1 MRIERIETIPL
12 KFEMGKE
19 IWDAVHRF
27 SARQALIVKVYTE
40 EGITGYGE
48 SAYFGGPI
56 VTTAT
61 VIEKELAPFFIG
73 QNPFQVEYL
82 WDLVYRTTVQHGRRG
97 LIIAALSGI
106 DIALWDIIG
115 KAVNKPLYQIIG
127 WFRQKVEAYASAG
140 FYTEGKGVKELCRE
154 MESYA
159 AGGFKTLKMKVGGLG
174 IHEDLERAENVRK
187 AIGNKVDLAVD
198 ANSNWDV
205 PTARLMGKQLENLGI
220 KWIEE
225 PVSPDDIEGSAI
237 VAQSTVIPISGYE
250 QETTRYGFRPLI
262 ENRAVHIVQ
271 PDVTWSG
278 GITECKRIAALASS
292 WNLPCRPHVFSSG
305 VCLAANLHF
314 IASIPNGDLVELDR
328 NFNPLRDFLI
338 FDALSTDSKGMIALP
353 DRPGLGIE
361 LNPEIIKKYR
371 CD

>member
-1 MRIERIETIPL
+1 MKIQKIETIPL
-12 KFEMGKE
+12 KFESGKT

-27 SARQALIVKVYTE
+27 SARQALIVEIHTD

-56 VTTAT
+56 VSTAT
-61 VIEKELAPFFIG
+61 VIEKELAPFFLG

-97 LIIAALSGI
+97 LVIAALSGI
-106 DIALWDIIG
+106 DIALWDIIA
-115 KAVNKPLYQIIG
+115 KAVNKPLYQILG
-127 WFRQKVEAYASAG
+127 GFREKVEAYASSG
-140 FYTEGKGVKELCRE
+140 FYSQDKGVKELCRE

-159 AGGFKTLKMKVGGLG
+159 AAGFKTMKMKVAGLG
-174 IHEDLERAENVRK
+174 THEDLERVRSVRQ
-187 AIGNKVDLAVD
+187 AIGNKIDLAVD

-205 PTARLMGKQLENLGI
+205 PTARWMGKRLEELGV

-225 PVSPDDIEGSAI
+225 PVSPDDVEGSAI

-262 ENRAVHIVQ
+262 EKRAVHIVQ

-278 GITECKRIAALASS
+278 GITECKKIAALACS

-305 VCLAANLHF
+305 VCLAANLQF
-314 IASIPNGDLVELDR
+314 IASIPNGDLLELDR
-328 NFNPLRDFLI
+328 NPNPLRDELI
-338 FDALSTDSKGMIALP
+338 NESLSPDAMGVVTLP
-353 DRPGLGIE
+353 DRPGLGID

>member
-1 MRIERIETIPL
+1 MKIEKIETIPL
-12 KFEMGKE
+12 KYEMGKD

-27 SARQALIVKVYTE
+27 SARQALIVKVHTE
-40 EGITGYGE
+40 EGITGLGE

-61 VIEKELAPFFIG
+61 VIEKELAPLFIG

-140 FYTEGKGVKELCRE
+140 FYAEGKGVKELCRE
-154 MESYA
+154 MESYVA
-159 AGGFKTLKMKVGGLG
+159 AGFKTLKMKVGGLG
-174 IHEDLERAENVRK
+174 IHEDLERVEGVRK
-187 AIGNKVDLAVD
+187 AIGNKIDLAVD

-205 PTARLMGKQLENLGI
+205 PTARWMGKQLENLAI

-237 VAQSTVIPISGYE
+237 VAQSTVIPVSGYE
-250 QETTRYGFRPLI
+250 QETTRYGFRALI
-262 ENRAVHIVQ
+262 ENRAVQIVQ

-328 NFNPLRDFLI
+328 NFNPLRDLLI
-338 FDALSTDSKGMIALP
+338 YESLSTDSTGMIALP
-353 DRPGLGIE
+353 DRPGLGID
-361 LNPEIIKKYR
+361 LNPEILKKYR